1 VDAFALLGEFNL
13 LADRHQANRVAQL
26 RRALDSNPIHR
37 GDDIAFGEV
46 ALG

>member
-13 LADRHQANRVAQL
+13 LAYRHQAIRVAQP
-26 RRALDSNPIHR
+26 RRTLDGNSIYR